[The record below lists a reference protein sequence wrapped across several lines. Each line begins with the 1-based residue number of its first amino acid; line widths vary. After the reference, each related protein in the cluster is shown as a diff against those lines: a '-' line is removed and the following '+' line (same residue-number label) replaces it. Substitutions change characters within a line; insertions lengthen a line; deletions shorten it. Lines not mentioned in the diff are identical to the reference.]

1 MEYKFI
7 YRRREITSHDI
18 EFIRKVIRE
27 NPNAGRCFLSKHICR
42 VWNWTQPNGY
52 LKDGVCRGLLLRLEA
67 EGYIKLPP
75 RKSIPP
81 NPFVKR
87 EKPSKIQINQIPI
100 HNQLSDIHPVYLKQ
114 IRRTPLEKLFN
125 SLVEHYHYLG
135 YSHPVGEHL
144 KYIAFAQD
152 RPIACLA
159 WSSAAWHIGARD
171 RFIGWRPE
179 IREKNLHLIAYQSRF
194 LILPWVFVSHLA
206 SHLLSLTSK
215 IISKDWQNLYHH
227 PIYWLETFVDSEKFK
242 GTCYKAANWIYLG
255 KTTGRGKLDQ
265 TNKENRSLKTVWGYP
280 LAKDFRRLL
289 CDEQCS

>member
-1 MEYKFI
+1 
-7 YRRREITSHDI
+7 
-18 EFIRKVIRE
+18 
-27 NPNAGRCFLSKHICR
+27 
-42 VWNWTQPNGY
+42 
-52 LKDGVCRGLLLRLEA
+52 LLHLEA

-75 RKSIPP
+75 RKSTPP
-81 NPFVKR
+81 NPFIKR
-87 EKPSKIQINQIPI
+87 KKPSKIQINQIPI
-100 HNQLSDIHPVYLKQ
+100 ENRLSDIHPVYLKQ

-152 RPIACLA
+152 RPIACIA
-159 WSSAAWHIGARD
+159 WSSAAWHIGSRD
-171 RFIGWRPE
+171 RFIGWCPE
-179 IREKNLHLIAYQSRF
+179 IREKNLHFVAYQSRF

-215 IISKDWQNLYHH
+215 TISKDWQNLYCH
-227 PIYWLETFVDSEKFK
+227 PIYWLETFVDTEKFK
-242 GTCYKAANWIYLG
+242 GTCYKAANWVYLG

-265 TNKENRSLKTVWGYP
+265 TNKENRSLKSVWGYS

-289 CDEQCS
+289 CDEPCS

>member
-1 MEYKFI
+1 
-7 YRRREITSHDI
+7 
-18 EFIRKVIRE
+18 
-27 NPNAGRCFLSKHICR
+27 
-42 VWNWTQPNGY
+42 
-52 LKDGVCRGLLLRLEA
+52 LLRLEA